1 MANAKHEDAVMKMGF
16 DYFRNTILK
25 TLGIDY
31 QYEEIGP
38 TELVE
43 LTIQSLYMDFT
54 FLTTGGF
61 YIHTEFQTTD
71 KKEADLRRFHA
82 YDAVYSNKTGKKVIT
97 YVIYSGGITNVKSE
111 LDCGL
116 YTYRVQPIYLKDKN
130 ADEVFRKL
138 KQKQD
143 NGEAFT
149 EDDYAALSL
158 TPLMSGKMSRKD
170 MFKEAIRLAKPNIE
184 LSTEKATA
192 MLYTLA
198 DKFLDRTE
206 LDEIKEVMRMTRLGQ
221 MLMDEG
227 MEKGIELNQ
236 TDSIKKLMKNMNL
249 TIDQAMNALEVPE
262 DKREKYP
269 WDLVYETHAKGKP
282 WYITYRNGLG
292 DKRIIPKELI
302 KEKG

>member
-1 MANAKHEDAVMKMGF
+1 MANTKHEDAVMKMGF
-16 DYFRNTILK
+16 DYFRDTILK

-31 QYEEIGP
+31 QYEDVGP

-43 LTIQSLYMDFT
+43 LAIHSLYMDFT

-71 KKEADLRRFHA
+71 KKETDLRRFHA
-82 YDAVYSNKTGKKVIT
+82 YDAVYSNKTGKQVIT

-130 ADEVFRKL
+130 ADEVFQKL
-138 KQKQD
+138 KQKQV
-143 NGEAFT
+143 NGETFT

-170 MFKEAIRLAKPNIE
+170 MFKEAICLAKPNMG
-184 LSTEKATA
+184 LSAEKATA

-198 DKFLDRTE
+198 DKFLDKAE
-206 LDEIKEVMRMTRLGQ
+206 LDEIKEVLCMSRLGQ

-227 MEKGIELNQ
+227 MEKGMELKE
-236 TDSIKKLMKNMNL
+236 TESIKKLMKNMSW

-262 DKREKYP
+262 DKREKYRQ
-269 WDLVYETHAKGKP
+269 T
-282 WYITYRNGLG
+282 
-292 DKRIIPKELI
+292 IISNN
-302 KEKG
+302 

>member
-71 KKEADLRRFHA
+71 KKVADLRRFHA

-130 ADEVFRKL
+130 ADEVFLKL

-149 EDDYAALSL
+149 EDDYATLSL
-158 TPLMSGKMSRKD
+158 TPLMSGKISRKD
-170 MFKEAIRLAKPNIE
+170 MFKEAIRLTKSNNE
-184 LSTEKATA
+184 LTAEKTRAV
-192 MLYTLA
+192 LYTLA
-198 DKFLDRTE
+198 DKFLDKTE
-206 LDEIKEVMRMTRLGQ
+206 LDEIKEVLRMTRLGQ

-227 MEKGIELNQ
+227 MEKGMELKE
-236 TDSIKKLMKNMNL
+236 TESIKKLMKNLNL
-249 TIDQAMNALEVPE
+249 TIDQAMNTLEVPE
-262 DKREKYP
+262 DKREKY
-269 WDLVYETHAKGKP
+269 
-282 WYITYRNGLG
+282 RQ
-292 DKRIIPKELI
+292 III
-302 KEKG
+302 SNN

>member
-97 YVIYSGGITNVKSE
+97 YVFYSGGITNVKSE

-116 YTYRVQPIYLKDKN
+116 YTYRVQPIYLKAKN

-143 NGEAFT
+143 NGDVFT

-170 MFKEAIRLAKPNIE
+170 MFKEAICLAKPNIE
-184 LSTEKATA
+184 LSAEKATA

-198 DKFLDRTE
+198 DKLLDRAE
-206 LDEIKEVMRMTRLGQ
+206 LDEIKEVIRMTRLGQ

-262 DKREKYP
+262 DKREKYRK
-269 WDLVYETHAKGKP
+269 T
-282 WYITYRNGLG
+282 ITPDN
-292 DKRIIPKELI
+292 
-302 KEKG
+302 

>member
-184 LSTEKATA
+184 LSAEKATA

-198 DKFLDRTE
+198 DKFLDRAE
-206 LDEIKEVMRMTRLGQ
+206 LDEIKEVIRMTRLGQ

-227 MEKGIELNQ
+227 MEQGIEKGIELNL

-262 DKREKYP
+262 DKREKYRQS
-269 WDLVYETHAKGKP
+269 
-282 WYITYRNGLG
+282 ITPNN
-292 DKRIIPKELI
+292 
-302 KEKG
+302 

>member
-170 MFKEAIRLAKPNIE
+170 MFKEAICLAKPNIE
-184 LSTEKATA
+184 LSAEKTTA

-198 DKFLDRTE
+198 DKFLDRAE
-206 LDEIKEVMRMTRLGQ
+206 LNEIKEVIRMTRLGQ

-227 MEKGIELNQ
+227 MELKE
-236 TDSIKKLMKNMNL
+236 TDSIKKLMKNMNW

-262 DKREKYP
+262 DKREKYRK
-269 WDLVYETHAKGKP
+269 A
-282 WYITYRNGLG
+282 
-292 DKRIIPKELI
+292 IIPDN
-302 KEKG
+302 